1 MNVSVLPMANMNLI
15 TQTRAAALGAHERV
29 RAHVA
34 SAAVPSLSQNAVTA
48 HAGSTDRGKSVAAE
62 SMPLCKGAAAQ
73 GWRSLNPAAA
83 LAMLVLLNAA
93 AFAPTQALTEVLAF
107 VGCAAVYV
115 WCGRARAVVG
125 WALAYALLLVAAFA
139 LVAVPNAVAAS
150 FAAPVLMVRRVFC
163 IGMFAANLI
172 ATTRVGE
179 MAAALQALRLP
190 RGAVV
195 AVSIALRFFPTM
207 RREVTAVLE
216 AMRVRGVALTPA
228 SVARHPLRC
237 LERVMVPLM
246 SRLSIVAD
254 ELGNAAM
261 VRGVDAPERRTS
273 YYALSMRVADVAFLA
288 WFVLVALL
296 VVLLKAGVVTW

>member
-1 MNVSVLPMANMNLI
+1 MLI
-15 TQTRAAALGAHERV
+15 
-29 RAHVA
+29 
-34 SAAVPSLSQNAVTA
+34 
-48 HAGSTDRGKSVAAE
+48 
-62 SMPLCKGAAAQ
+62 
-73 GWRSLNPAAA
+73 
-83 LAMLVLLNAA
+83 LLNVA

-107 VGCAAVYV
+107 VGCVAVYA
-115 WCGRARAVVG
+115 WCGRARAAG
-125 WALAYALLLVAAFA
+125 AWAVAYAVLLAAAFA
-139 LVAVPNAVAAS
+139 LVVVPNALAVS
-150 FAAPVLMVRRVFC
+150 FAAPVLMFRRVFC

-195 AVSIALRFFPTM
+195 AVSVALRFFPTM
-207 RREVTAVLE
+207 RREFTAVCE

-228 SVARHPLRC
+228 SIARHPLHC

-261 VRGVDAPERRTS
+261 VRGIDSPERRTS
-273 YYALSMRVADVAFLA
+273 YYELSVRLADVAFLA
-288 WFVLVALL
+288 WFSLVALL
-296 VVLLKAGVVTW
+296 VALLKAGVVSW